1 MDVKYNLQDLSS
13 MLAKRL
19 HIAYNESEDF
29 VRAFFDVIS
38 RSLIQ
43 EKIVKVKG
51 FGTFKLIDVQDRESI
66 NVNTGERIVIGG
78 HVKVTFTPDAALRDQ
93 VNKPFIDFET
103 VIINEGTDISA
114 MEDLGD
120 ADNEDAPVAEEE
132 DVEPEGLGERD
143 NRDAQNVRDALE
155 ARKDGTGSDDDVVVE
170 ISEPLEPAAEPESVT
185 QENIQPE
192 PLEEPLEEPH
202 EEPLEETEKKTDDCL
217 TPVGQEPSVSSGE
230 NGDNHDQKKRKTWT
244 WLLIT
249 FVLMTTSYY
258 AGYYRILCPCQW
270 DNADEAEH
278 ADTLANL
285 SASSVVEASSD
296 TVQAEV
302 KDTLKVTA
310 PIVPDSLPSADKPSA
325 PVVSSQQIERYPQVP
340 GGKYLI
346 VGQKTVHS
354 MKVGDNLY
362 KISRKYYGHY
372 DGVKYINL
380 FNNFTNPDVIQPG
393 YKIKI
398 PRLEK
403 VQ

>member
-132 DVEPEGLGERD
+132 DVRDERD
-143 NRDAQNVRDALE
+143 DRDDRDGRDTRE
-155 ARKDGTGSDDDVVVE
+155 ARKDGTGSDDVVVVE

-185 QENIQPE
+185 QEDIQPE
-192 PLEEPLEEPH
+192 TVEDSVEEPVEESV
-202 EEPLEETEKKTDDCL
+202 ENTEKKTDDCQ

-230 NGDNHDQKKRKTWT
+230 NGDSHDQKKRKTWT

-249 FVLMTTSYY
+249 FVLMTMSYY

-278 ADTLANL
+278 ADTLANV

-310 PIVPDSLPSADKPSA
+310 PVVPDSLPSADKPSA